1 MFLSRIIS
9 LCIVS
14 YSQCQSS
21 IITFILITPVQD
33 VRMEDYHI
41 SSVENDLSQACK
53 ERVKFLGSVYAPTR
67 LNPSVVFSLA

>member
-1 MFLSRIIS
+1 MFLSRIIP

-33 VRMEDYHI
+33 VRMEDYYI
-41 SSVENDLSQACK
+41 SSVENNLSYACNK
-53 ERVKFLGSVYAPTR
+53 SILVLLQVGV
-67 LNPSVVFSLA
+67 LQFSINFNFNS

>member
-33 VRMEDYHI
+33 VRMEDYYI
-41 SSVENDLSQACK
+41 SSVENNLSYACN
-53 ERVKFLGSVYAPTR
+53 ESILVLLQVGV
-67 LNPSVVFSLA
+67 LQFSINFNFNS

>member
-33 VRMEDYHI
+33 VRMEDYYI
-41 SSVENDLSQACK
+41 SSVENNLSYACNK
-53 ERVKFLGSVYAPTR
+53 SILVLLQVGV
-67 LNPSVVFSLA
+67 LQFSINFNFNS